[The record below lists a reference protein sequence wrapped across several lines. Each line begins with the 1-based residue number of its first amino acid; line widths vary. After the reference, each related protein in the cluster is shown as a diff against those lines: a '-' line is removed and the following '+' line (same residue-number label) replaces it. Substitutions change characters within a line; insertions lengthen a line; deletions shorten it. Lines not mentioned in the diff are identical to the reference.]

1 MKWST
6 VLPLA
11 ISTLSVLPSTSAWE
25 VTWTDA
31 DNQKHS
37 QSGTGPSDCIV
48 IDNPKGNVFKID
60 SQGEKGI
67 NMLLFSNN
75 KCDGK
80 PSGQATEIF
89 SKASSQDL
97 LGFQVVALSTEPT
110 ATATTGK
117 SVSRVATTFPA
128 SETASTGAS
137 DDGSMT
143 IQPTDKMTI
152 QPAGEMTIQP
162 AGEMT
167 IQPTDE
173 MSTTAAATAT
183 ATATTTSTPESSST
197 ASSTTSSAASG
208 TTSNAAG
215 QLVALNGD
223 TVKGIIG
230 TVFGLGLVQWI
241 I

>member
-6 VLPLA
+6 LLPLA
-11 ISTLSVLPSTSAWE
+11 LSTFSLLPSTGAWE

-48 IDNPKGNVFKID
+48 IDNPKGNIFKID

-67 NMLLFSNN
+67 NMLLFTNN

-80 PSGQATEIF
+80 PSGMAIEVF

-97 LGFQVVALSTEPT
+97 LGFQVVALSTATT

-128 SETASTGAS
+128 SETASTSAS
-137 DDGSMT
+137 DNGGSMT
-143 IQPTDKMTI
+143 IQPTDS
-152 QPAGEMTIQP
+152 
-162 AGEMT
+162 MT

-173 MSTTAAATAT
+173 MSTTA
-183 ATATTTSTPESSST
+183 TATTTSTAGSSST
-197 ASSTTSSAASG
+197 ASSRTSSAASAA
-208 TTSNAAG
+208 TSNAAG
-215 QLVALNGD
+215 QLTSNGD
-223 TVKGIIG
+223 MVKGLVG
-230 TVFGLGLVQWI
+230 TIFGFGLVQYMI
-241 I
+241 

>member
-11 ISTLSVLPSTSAWE
+11 ISTLSVLPSASAWE

-152 QPAGEMTIQP
+152 QP
-162 AGEMT
+162 
-167 IQPTDE
+167 TDE

-183 ATATTTSTPESSST
+183 ATATTTSNPESSST